1 MNTIL
6 IKDKTLGGGEINSI
20 ELEFE
25 SQIITLR
32 DLIMRRVEKEVMIYN
47 EKMDEKYFGLV
58 VPEKVEKLLN
68 NKPKAKR
75 KVDVEKQSYVAL
87 DGFVKNQ
94 FFVIINDK
102 QAEDLEQEIELAKV
116 KQIEFIKLTALVGG

>member
-1 MNTIL
+1 MNKIL
-6 IKDKTLGGGEINSI
+6 IKDQTIGGGDINTI

-32 DLIMRRVEKEVMIYN
+32 DLIMRRVEKEVAIYN
-47 EKMDEKYFGLV
+47 QKMDEKYLGLV

-68 NKPKAKR
+68 YKTADKR
-75 KVDVEKQSYVAL
+75 KVDGEKQTYVAL
-87 DGFVKNQ
+87 DGFMKNQ

-102 QAEDLEQEIELAKV
+102 QAEDLDQKIELAKV
-116 KQIEFIKLTALVGG
+116 KQVEFIKLTPLVGG